1 MTSDPSAKLGST
13 LPSTPCRYAA
23 RVCVGSHALCKF
35 VILKIVRHVG
45 EHNHEGNAANVE
57 VAKLYGELKRRS
69 ADTMEGPAQILQQ
82 TTANLSE

>member
-1 MTSDPSAKLGST
+1 M
-13 LPSTPCRYAA
+13 
-23 RVCVGSHALCKF
+23 
-35 VILKIVRHVG
+35 RHVG

-82 TTANLSE
+82 TTANLSEAVKGKLPTKDALSKVVRRVRR